1 MTITVS
7 YNKGSGKYYNTGIGN
22 IPISFSS
29 LRFNFKEA
37 SSGSVS
43 ASELLRNTNNSE
55 TNPIVPDA
63 TENSNI
69 SSSKSNWKVSQ
80 FYSGT
85 IKYYDLIQD
94 GTYDNSTNTNN
105 YGLDIGIQSWNTN
118 LSKIVRKTFYITGT
132 IGSIVSSKVATYL
145 NATSYNLTINVS
157 GIIQGAGGTRNS
169 GNGGSAMSITSA
181 GGKVEIYV
189 QENSQIYG
197 GGGGGALGAD
207 GTKGPDGPCWSRTN
221 YTTGRDCN
229 CEFYPDC
236 GSSNS
241 PININGI
248 IYNSYG
254 WSKYGGNNPNGGC
267 NCFIWCRNTCISKT
281 LCLKYDPYRVGGAP
295 GGTGGAGGLGQGYT
309 QTKTDAITTINATNG
324 PTAGGAA
331 GCPTYATSGTGG
343 QAGGNGGDWAKNGSN
358 TTRPSTGGSSGSAI
372 IGTNYIVTGPGIIG
386 SIKGAR

>member
-207 GTKGPDGPCWSRTN
+207 GTKGPDGPCWSRST
-221 YTTGRDCN
+221 YTVGSGCEWCGDCSN
-229 CEFYPDC
+229 P
-236 GSSNS
+236 NS
-241 PININGI
+241 PIVINSTT
-248 IYNSYG
+248 YNSYG
-254 WSKYGGNNPNGGC
+254 WRRYGGCEGAYGC
-267 NCFIWCRNTCISKT
+267 GCGLWCCCTQLKSAQCE
-281 LCLKYDPYRVGGAP
+281 KYDPYRVDGAP

-309 QTKTDAITTINATNG
+309 QTKTNAITTINATNG

-331 GCPTYATSGTGG
+331 GCPTYATSGTDG

-358 TTRPSTGGSSGSAI
+358 TTRPSIGGSSGSAI
-372 IGTNYIVTGPGIIG
+372 IGTNYIVTGLGIIG
-386 SIKGAR
+386 TIKGAR